1 MAELSEQERERW
13 SWKRF
18 LKGPLEPR
26 NYGKVAVYLVCG
38 AVIILLLAGLRAAWL
53 AVFPP
58 PSNGTNTT
66 IGRVEAG
73 GTVKNITIQSARL
86 KQGIYGEVSSVDFG
100 VGVFK
105 EVASN
110 IDISVGIEK
119 DFDDEEVEPKVQ
131 ARFKF

>member
-1 MAELSEQERERW
+1 MADGLTDPW
-13 SWKRF
+13 SWKKF

-26 NYGKVAVYLVCG
+26 NYGKVVVYLTCG
-38 AVIILLLAGLRAAWL
+38 IVIILLLAGVRAAWVAL
-53 AVFPP
+53 FPGP
-58 PSNGTNTT
+58 GSGTSTT

-73 GTVKNITIQSARL
+73 GTVKNITIQNPRL

-100 VGVFK
+100 VGIFK
-105 EVASN
+105 EVAPN
-110 IDISVGIEK
+110 IDISLGVEK